1 MAVVSSRA
9 RAVMTRTAEA
19 AKSVASRPSR
29 AAETMLRRVFE
40 LVSCLVRWLVSL
52 ASFVFGWLPVGRERL
67 AGDGR
72 RVLVSGCDSGIGL
85 RLAQRLH
92 DAGYRV
98 LAGCLNDDSEGARH
112 LATLC
117 DGECPVQVLPLDV
130 TSDQSVQR
138 ALVQGQVQDKGLW
151 GLVNNAG
158 VCVLGE
164 FEWMTPEQVE
174 RTMAVNLLGT
184 LRLTKACLPFIRR
197 SKGRVVSLS
206 TVVSAAPSFPCMA
219 AYYVS
224 KAAVESFSRCLRLEL
239 ARHGAHASVV
249 RPGDLVKHTA
259 LMDHQADENK
269 ASVRTRKLGCIA
281 QERHKDEARTR
292 VERQLSTIDLL
303 QLAMWD
309 SMDEEQ
315 RLAHGP
321 HLAGFARGCRSK
333 QGALSP
339 GRLDDSPLFGHVEH
353 ALGSRRPRALY
364 VSDRGLW
371 PLFLSTLAL
380 LPTAA
385 SDALWVL
392 YYIFLGRLGGDRA
405 S

>member
-1 MAVVSSRA
+1 
-9 RAVMTRTAEA
+9 
-19 AKSVASRPSR
+19 
-29 AAETMLRRVFE
+29 MLRHAFE
-40 LVSCLVRWLVSL
+40 LVSRLVRWLVRL

-67 AGDGR
+67 AGEGR

-85 RLAQRLH
+85 RLAQRLQG
-92 DAGYRV
+92 AGYRV
-98 LAGCLNDDSEGARH
+98 LAGCLNADSEGARH

-130 TSDQSVQR
+130 TSDRSVQR

-259 LMDHQADENK
+259 LMDHQADEN
-269 ASVRTRKLGCIA
+269 
-281 QERHKDEARTR
+281 E
-292 VERQLSTIDLL
+292 
-303 QLAMWD
+303 AMWE

-321 HLAGFARGCRSK
+321 HLAGFARGCRTK

-364 VSDRGLW
+364 VSDSGLW
-371 PLFLSTLAL
+371 PLFLRTLAL
-380 LPTAA
+380 LPTTA
-385 SDALWVL
+385 SDALWAL

>member
-1 MAVVSSRA
+1 MRRILAFVSR
-9 RAVMTRTAEA
+9 
-19 AKSVASRPSR
+19 
-29 AAETMLRRVFE
+29 
-40 LVSCLVRWLVSL
+40 L

-98 LAGCLNDDSEGARH
+98 LAGCLNIDSAGARH
-112 LATLC
+112 LTTLC
-117 DGECPVQVLPLDV
+117 DGECPVQVVQLDV

-138 ALVQGQVQDKGLW
+138 ALIQGQVKEKGLW

-184 LRLTKACLPFIRR
+184 LRLTKSCLPFIRR

-206 TVVSAAPSFPCMA
+206 TVVSASPGFPCMA
-219 AYYVS
+219 AYYAS
-224 KAAVESFSRCLRLEL
+224 KTAVESFSRCLRLEL
-239 ARHGAHASVV
+239 ARHGAHAIVV

-259 LMDHQADENK
+259 LLDRQADDN
-269 ASVRTRKLGCIA
+269 
-281 QERHKDEARTR
+281 Q
-292 VERQLSTIDLL
+292 
-303 QLAMWD
+303 AMWE

-315 RLAHGP
+315 RLTHGP
-321 HLAGFARGCRSK
+321 HLAGFVRGWRSQ

-339 GRLDDSPLFGHVEH
+339 GRLEDSPLFGHIEH
-353 ALGSRRPRALY
+353 ALGSRRPSALY

-371 PLFLSTLAL
+371 PLFLRALAL
-380 LPTAA
+380 LPTAV
-385 SDALWVL
+385 SDALGAL
-392 YYIFLGRLGGDRA
+392 YYIFLRRLGGDGGPSA
-405 S
+405 

>member
-1 MAVVSSRA
+1 
-9 RAVMTRTAEA
+9 
-19 AKSVASRPSR
+19 
-29 AAETMLRRVFE
+29 MLRRVFE
-40 LVSCLVRWLVSL
+40 PVSRLVRWLVRLL

-67 AGDGR
+67 AGEGR

-92 DAGYRV
+92 CAGYRV
-98 LAGCLNDDSEGARH
+98 LAGCLNADSEGARH
-112 LATLC
+112 LATLR

-130 TSDQSVQR
+130 TSDRSVQR
-138 ALVQGQVQDKGLW
+138 ALLQGQV
-151 GLVNNAG
+151 
-158 VCVLGE
+158 
-164 FEWMTPEQVE
+164 PE
-174 RTMAVNLLGT
+174 
-184 LRLTKACLPFIRR
+184 
-197 SKGRVVSLS
+197 KGRVVSLS

-239 ARHGAHASVV
+239 ARHGAHAIVV

-259 LMDHQADENK
+259 LMDHQADEN
-269 ASVRTRKLGCIA
+269 
-281 QERHKDEARTR
+281 Q
-292 VERQLSTIDLL
+292 
-303 QLAMWD
+303 AMWE
-309 SMDEEQ
+309 SMDKEQ

-333 QGALSP
+333 QGVLSP

-364 VSDRGLW
+364 VSDSGLW
-371 PLFLSTLAL
+371 PLFLRTLAL

-385 SDALWVL
+385 SDALWAL
-392 YYIFLGRLGGDRA
+392 YYIFLGHLGGDRA